1 MKLNEEIKFSEEE
14 WKEFYENF
22 GSRFFQLESATL
34 KAHGD
39 DQKKLIYEVFGSSKT
54 LVQTIGVVAGFGF
67 TGLGYVKNLPLFLT
81 GEFFLFFTIFYGL
94 YWGQK
99 AYKTNLESS
108 NAEVIRVKKLFADR
122 YSVFK
127 KIYDKALSDITNGN
141 EISSPK
147 SDISDLQK
155 QGNDLMEKFAIQ
167 NESKGKNIGDPFG
180 WLMILFAVGGICLL
194 LSFVRFCF

>member
-1 MKLNEEIKFSEEE
+1 MEEEIKFSEEQ

-67 TGLGYVKNLPLFLT
+67 TGLGYVRNLPLFLT

-99 AYKTNLESS
+99 AYKTNLKSS
-108 NAEVIRVKKLFADR
+108 TDEVIRVKKLFSDR

-127 KIYDKALSDITNGN
+127 KIYDKALSDISKGN
-141 EISSPK
+141 EISIPK

-167 NESKGKNIGDPFG
+167 DESKNKNIGDPFS
-180 WLMILFAVGGICLL
+180 WLMALFATGGVCLL

>member
-1 MKLNEEIKFSEEE
+1 MNDGEKNFSKEE

-34 KAHGD
+34 KAYGD

-81 GEFFLFFTIFYGL
+81 GEFFLFSTIFYGL
-94 YWGQK
+94 YWEQK

-108 NAEVIRVKKLFADR
+108 ATEIIRVKKLFADR
-122 YSVFK
+122 YSIFK

-141 EISSPK
+141 EISIPK
-147 SDISDLQK
+147 SDIGDLQK

-167 NESKGKNIGDPFG
+167 NESKSIGDPFG
-180 WLMILFAVGGICLL
+180 WLMTFFAIGGACLL
-194 LSFVRFCF
+194 LSFVHFCFW

>member
-1 MKLNEEIKFSEEE
+1 MGEEIKLSSED
-14 WKEFYENF
+14 WDKFYESQ
-22 GSRFFQLESATL
+22 GSRYFQLESKTL
-34 KAHGD
+34 EAHGD

-99 AYKTNLESS
+99 AYKTNLENSTT
-108 NAEVIRVKKLFADR
+108 EVARVKKLFADR

-127 KIYDKALSDITNGN
+127 KIYNKALLDIQNGN
-141 EISSPK
+141 EISIPK

-167 NESKGKNIGDPFG
+167 DDSKNKNVGDPFG
-180 WLMILFAVGGICLL
+180 WLMILFAIGGVCLL
-194 LSFVRFCF
+194 FSFVRFCF